1 VQARTLSA
9 SGTLGPLS
17 TVSPDLSP
25 IDRHFTARV
34 TTDRDGDALVTWEHW
49 TAADLSTQIWG
60 RWISRDGV
68 VGAVRQLTP
77 SSHTDMSNYS
87 VSSDLDG
94 DVMLTWDLF
103 PSANLYARRISRTGT
118 IGQPGLVTSSGR
130 LHTVRIDDDGDG
142 VVVWQG
148 KGTGN
153 IVSSVGARRV
163 TSSGT
168 FGTAQVVG
176 SNGRYPTT
184 AVSPTGRALVA
195 WERQFQVDL
204 MIQASVGP

>member
-1 VQARTLSA
+1 MIRSSHQDPGQSNC
-9 SGTLGPLS
+9 PL
-17 TVSPDLSP
+17 
-25 IDRHFTARV
+25 
-34 TTDRDGDALVTWEHW
+34 
-49 TAADLSTQIWG
+49 WG

-94 DVMLTWDLF
+94 DAMLTWDLF

-118 IGQPGLVTSSGR
+118 IGQALLVSSYGR
-130 LHTVRIDDDGDG
+130 LHAVHIDDDGDG

-148 KGTGN
+148 KGTNN
-153 IVSSVGARRV
+153 IVSNVRARRV
-163 TSSGT
+163 TSLGT
-168 FGTAQVVG
+168 FGTAQVVA
-176 SNGRYPTT
+176 SNGRYPTM

-204 MIQASVGP
+204 RIQASVGP